1 MASLHFESTGS
12 GKPILALH
20 GYGASLFSWRHLPP
34 AVPDRRVIRVDLPGH
49 GGSPAPADGR
59 YGLADHAAKIIDF
72 IAEQKLEEFDLIGHS
87 FGGGVALMIALDLM
101 ERRPGSI
108 SSLTLLDSLA
118 LPQRLPGF
126 LMVAN
131 FPRIGPAL
139 LPHLPARLMVGAVLR
154 SVFHDRRR
162 ITEEAIDIYA
172 RNLATKERRHALL
185 ETARHIIPDDVPR
198 LVERYHRLKQ
208 PTLLIWGR
216 QDKIVRPSTAITL
229 NAMIEGSKLIMIDDC
244 GHAPQEERPEI
255 AMPAIR
261 DFLATP
267 GKPA

>member
-1 MASLHFESTGS
+1 MTSLHFESTGS

-49 GGSPAPADGR
+49 GGSPASANGR

-72 IAEQKLEEFDLIGHS
+72 IDEQKLEEFDLIGHS
-87 FGGGVALMIALDLM
+87 FGGGVALLIAIDFM
-101 ERRPGSI
+101 KRRAGSI

-118 LPQRLPGF
+118 LPQPLPGF
-126 LMVAN
+126 IRAAN
-131 FPRIGPAL
+131 VLPWIGPEL
-139 LPHLPARLMVGAVLR
+139 LAHLPARLMVGMVLR

-162 ITEEAIDIYA
+162 ITKGAIDIYA
-172 RNLATKERRHALL
+172 RNLATNEGRLALL
-185 ETARHIIPDDVPR
+185 ETARNIIPDDVPR
-198 LVERYHRLKQ
+198 LIERYRHLKQ

-216 QDKIVRPSTAITL
+216 KDKIVRPSTAITL
-229 NAMIEGSKLIMIDDC
+229 NTFIEGSKLIMIDDC

-255 AMPAIR
+255 VMPAIR
-261 DFLATP
+261 DFLATLP
-267 GKPA
+267 